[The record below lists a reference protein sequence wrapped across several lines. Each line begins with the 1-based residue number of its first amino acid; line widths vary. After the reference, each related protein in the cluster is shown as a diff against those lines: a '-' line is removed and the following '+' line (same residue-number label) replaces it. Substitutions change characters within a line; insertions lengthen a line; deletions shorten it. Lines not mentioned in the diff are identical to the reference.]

1 MRLTLCAFVAG
12 CWLVQQL
19 PALPAAS
26 LSLGAALAG
35 LGVLLALSPL
45 AEHRSR
51 SAAAPLHSS
60 PLVFRARLLT
70 TVLAAAML
78 GAAWAAWRAER
89 RLAERLVA
97 DLEGVTLS
105 LTGVVSSLPTGNGN
119 GSGNGNGQGM
129 RFHFTVDGKR
139 PVGLPALLS
148 LGWQQAPP
156 DLLPGTRLAL
166 TVRLK
171 RPHGLANPHG
181 FDYEYWLLQRGIGAT
196 GYVLASRPA
205 AQVPLRPAWRI
216 ARWRARMRARML
228 AAMPPD
234 APFAGVLVA
243 LAIGDQSGIAAE
255 QWRWFTRTGI
265 GHLVSISGLHIT
277 MVSGLAGALAR
288 ALWRRSFGVGRWL
301 RRPLPLRCPAQRAA
315 ALVAVAAALAY
326 GLLSGME
333 VPAQR
338 TVAMVSVAA
347 LALWWQRRPPASLV
361 LAWAA
366 AVALALDP
374 WAVRA
379 AGFWLSFG
387 AVAAIFLA
395 ASQRTVAAPGHDPSR
410 RSARQARWHGL
421 RRHLAEAVR
430 TQWAVTVGLLP
441 PTLLLFQQVS
451 VVSPLANAL
460 AIPLVSLLVTPL
472 ALGAALLAV
481 WPADWPFGAAVAMM
495 AALLLTLAHQAMAWL
510 AAVLVRLA
518 APNWAVWQ
526 AARPDTV
533 ELALA
538 MLGTAVLLAP
548 RAFGWGWRVHGVVL
562 LIPMLSSGRAP
573 LPAAAFRATALDVGQ
588 GAAVLIETRSHR
600 LLYDTGPAYGPADS
614 PRPSAG
620 ERVVVPF
627 LRAIGVHA
635 LDALVISHEDAD
647 HAGGARDVM
656 AALPVRR
663 MWASLPR
670 GHPLWQLPPGVAPD
684 VGEVCAAGIAWQ
696 WDGVRFELL
705 HPLPGQGDDAA
716 IGSNA
721 RSCVLRISS
730 PHAAML
736 LAGDIDRDAELA
748 MVGRLPPDALRADLL
763 LVPHH
768 GSRTSSSDEWLDA
781 VAPTAAVFQ
790 LGYRNRYRHPHAQVW
805 ARYGRRG
812 IARYRSDRTG
822 AVELLADRNG
832 IAIASFR
839 QQARR
844 YWRPAPDAPE

>member
-19 PALPAAS
+19 PALPPAS
-26 LSLGAALAG
+26 IGVTAGLAAL
-35 LGVLLALSPL
+35 VVVIALSPL
-45 AEHRSR
+45 AGRPE
-51 SAAAPLHSS
+51 PSS
-60 PLVFRARLLT
+60 IGFHVRLLA
-70 TVLAAAML
+70 TVLAALIA
-78 GAAWAAWRAER
+78 GAAWSAWRAER
-89 RLAERLVA
+89 RLAERLA
-97 DLEGVTLS
+97 AQFEGVTLS
-105 LTGVVSSLPTGNGN
+105 LTGVVSGLPTGNGE
-119 GSGNGNGQGM
+119 SL
-129 RFHFTVDGKR
+129 RFAFTVDGDR
-139 PVGLPALLS
+139 PAGLPPLLS

-196 GYVLASRPA
+196 GYVLAARPA
-205 AQVPLRPAWRI
+205 APVALRPAWRI
-216 ARWRARMRARML
+216 ARWRARIRSRML
-228 AAMPPD
+228 AAMPAE
-234 APFAGVLVA
+234 APLAGVLVA
-243 LAIGDQSGIAAE
+243 LAIGDQSGIAAD

-277 MVSGLAGALAR
+277 MISGLAGALAR
-288 ALWRRSFGVGRWL
+288 ALWRYSFGLGRWL

-315 ALVAVAAALAY
+315 ALVAVAMALAY

-387 AVAAIFLA
+387 AVAAIFVA
-395 ASQRTVAAPGHDPSR
+395 ASQRTVAVAGGEPSR
-410 RSARQARWHGL
+410 RSVWQARWQGL
-421 RRHLAEAVR
+421 RRHLAESVR
-430 TQWAVTVGLLP
+430 TQWAVTIGLLP

-472 ALGAALLAV
+472 ALGAAMLAA
-481 WPADWPFGAAVAMM
+481 WPVDWPLGSAIAVVAAW
-495 AALLLTLAHQAMAWL
+495 LLTLAHQAMAWL

-518 APNWAVWQ
+518 APHWAVWQ

-533 ELALA
+533 ELAFAL
-538 MLGTAVLLAP
+538 LGTAVLLAP
-548 RAFGWGWRVHGVVL
+548 RAFGWGWRVHGLVL

-588 GAAVLIETRSHR
+588 GAAVLIETRGHR
-600 LLYDTGPAYGPADS
+600 LLYDAGPAYGATSNPADS

-627 LRAIGVHA
+627 LRAVGIHS

-663 MWASLPR
+663 LWASLPR
-670 GHPLWQLPPGVAPD
+670 GHPLWQLPAGSGPD
-684 VGEVCAAGIAWQ
+684 AGAVCAAGIAWQ

-730 PHAAML
+730 PYAAML
-736 LAGDIDRDAELA
+736 LTGDIDRAAELA
-748 MVGRLPPDALRADLL
+748 MVARLPPDALRADLL

-781 VAPTAAVFQ
+781 VRPVAAVFQ

-822 AVELLADRNG
+822 AVEVVADRDG

-839 QQARR
+839 QQVRR

>member
-1 MRLTLCAFVAG
+1 MRLTLCGFAAG

-19 PALPAAS
+19 PALPPSSISMAAM
-26 LSLGAALAG
+26 LAAF
-35 LGVLLALSPL
+35 GVLLALSPL
-45 AEHRSR
+45 AERHRPSVPAPSR
-51 SAAAPLHSS
+51 PSS
-60 PLVFRARLLT
+60 LVFHARWVA
-70 TVLAAAML
+70 TVLAAL
-78 GAAWAAWRAER
+78 VVGAAWAAWRAER
-89 RLAERLVA
+89 RLGERLA
-97 DLEGVTLS
+97 AELEGVALS
-105 LTGVVSSLPTGNGN
+105 LTGVVSSLPTGNSDGL
-119 GSGNGNGQGM
+119 
-129 RFHFTVDGKR
+129 RFNLAVDGKR
-139 PVGLPALLS
+139 PAGLPAVLS

-196 GYVLASRPA
+196 GYVLAARPA
-205 AQVPLRPAWRI
+205 AAVELRPAWRI

-228 AAMPPD
+228 AAMPAD

-277 MVSGLAGALAR
+277 MISGLAGALAR
-288 ALWRRSFGVGRWL
+288 ALWRRSFGLAGWM

-338 TVAMVSVAA
+338 TVAMVAMTA

-395 ASQRTVAAPGHDPSR
+395 ASQRTVDAAGLEPPSP
-410 RSARQARWHGL
+410 SAWQARWHRM

-451 VVSPLANAL
+451 VVAPLANAL
-460 AIPLVSLLVTPL
+460 AIPLVSLVVTPL
-472 ALGAALLAV
+472 ALSAALLAA
-481 WPADWPFGAAVAMM
+481 WPADWPIGGLIAMA
-495 AALLLTLAHQAMAWL
+495 AALLLKLAHQAMAWL

-533 ELALA
+533 ELAFA

-548 RAFGWGWRVHGVVL
+548 RAFGWGWRVHGLVL

-588 GAAVLIETRSHR
+588 GAAVLIETRGHR
-600 LLYDTGPAYGPADS
+600 LLYDTGPAYGSTNGSTNGRADAPQS
-614 PRPSAG
+614 SAG

-627 LRAIGVHA
+627 LRAVGIHS

-663 MWASLPR
+663 MWAALPR
-670 GHPLWQLPPGVAPD
+670 GHPLWHLPAGVAPD
-684 VGEVCAAGIAWQ
+684 VSEVCAAGIAWQ

-705 HPLPGQGDDAA
+705 HPLPGQGDDAS

-736 LAGDIDRDAELA
+736 LTGDIDRAAELA
-748 MVGRLPPDALRADLL
+748 MVARLRPEALRADVL

-781 VAPTAAVFQ
+781 VRPAAAVFQ
-790 LGYRNRYRHPHAQVW
+790 LGYRNRYRHPHATVW

-812 IARYRSDRTG
+812 IARYRSDRAG
-822 AVELLADRNG
+822 AVELVADGDG
-832 IAIASFR
+832 IAIAPFR

>member
-1 MRLTLCAFVAG
+1 M
-12 CWLVQQL
+12 LVT
-19 PALPAAS
+19 AL
-26 LSLGAALAG
+26 AALTA
-35 LGVLLALSPL
+35 
-45 AEHRSR
+45 
-51 SAAAPLHSS
+51 
-60 PLVFRARLLT
+60 
-70 TVLAAAML
+70 

-89 RLAERLVA
+89 RLSERLA
-97 DLEGVTLS
+97 AELEGVTLS
-105 LTGVVSSLPTGNGN
+105 LTGVVSSLPTGNGE
-119 GSGNGNGQGM
+119 GL
-129 RFHFTVDGKR
+129 RFNLSVDGKR
-139 PVGLPALLS
+139 PAGLPALLS

-156 DLLPGTRLAL
+156 ALLPGTRLAL

-196 GYVLASRPA
+196 GYVLAAHPA
-205 AQVPLRPAWRI
+205 SPVGLRPAWRI
-216 ARWRARMRARML
+216 ARWRAQMRARML
-228 AAMPPD
+228 AAMPAD

-277 MVSGLAGALAR
+277 MISGLAAALAR
-288 ALWRRSFGVGRWL
+288 ALWRRSFGLGRWM

-315 ALVAVAAALAY
+315 ALVAVVSALAY

-338 TVAMVSVAA
+338 TVAMVAVTA

-361 LAWAA
+361 LVWAA
-366 AVALALDP
+366 AAALALDP

-395 ASQRTVAAPGHDPSR
+395 ASQRTVADAGPGPPPPSVW
-410 RSARQARWHGL
+410 QARWHGL
-421 RRHLAEAVR
+421 RRHLAEAAR

-460 AIPLVSLLVTPL
+460 AIPVVSLLVTPL
-472 ALGAALLAV
+472 ALSAALLAA
-481 WPADWPFGAAVAMM
+481 WPADWPLGGAIAMA

-533 ELALA
+533 ELAFA

-548 RAFGWGWRVHGVVL
+548 RAFGWGWRVHGLVL

-600 LLYDTGPAYGPADS
+600 LLYDTGPAYGPTNGSASGSDRGSDSGSDRGSDSGSASGSADA

-627 LRAIGVHA
+627 LRAVGIHS

-663 MWASLPR
+663 MWAALPR
-670 GHPLWQLPPGVAPD
+670 GHPLWRLPAGVGPD
-684 VGEVCAAGIAWQ
+684 VSEVCAAGISWQ

-730 PHAAML
+730 PYATL
-736 LAGDIDRDAELA
+736 LLTGDIDRAAELA
-748 MVGRLPPDALRADLL
+748 MVARLPPDALRADLL

-781 VAPTAAVFQ
+781 VRPAAAVFQ

-822 AVELLADRNG
+822 AVEVVADRGG

>member
-19 PALPAAS
+19 PALPSAWIAMS
-26 LSLGAALAG
+26 AG
-35 LGVLLALSPL
+35 LAAFGVLLALSPL
-45 AEHRSR
+45 VERR
-51 SAAAPLHSS
+51 RPAAPGRCRTPSF
-60 PLVFRARLLT
+60 VFHARLMA
-70 TVLAAAML
+70 TVLAAL
-78 GAAWAAWRAER
+78 IVGAAWAAWRAER
-89 RLAERLVA
+89 RLAERLA
-97 DLEGVTLS
+97 AGWEGVTLS
-105 LTGVVSSLPTGNGN
+105 LTGVVSSLPTGNSEGL
-119 GSGNGNGQGM
+119 
-129 RFHFTVDGKR
+129 RFNLMVDGAR
-139 PVGLPALLS
+139 PAGLPALLS

-166 TVRLK
+166 TARLK

-196 GYVLASRPA
+196 GYVLAARPA
-205 AQVPLRPAWRI
+205 APVRLRLAWRI
-216 ARWRARMRARML
+216 ARWRAQMRTRML
-228 AAMPPD
+228 AAMPAD

-243 LAIGDQSGIAAE
+243 LAIGDQSGIDAE

-277 MVSGLAGALAR
+277 MISGLAGALAR
-288 ALWRRSFGVGRWL
+288 WLWRRSFGLARWL

-315 ALVAVAAALAY
+315 ALVAVAMALAY

-338 TVAMVSVAA
+338 TVAMVAVTA

-395 ASQRTVAAPGHDPSR
+395 ASQRTVTAAERGPPPTSVWL
-410 RSARQARWHGL
+410 ARWHGL
-421 RRHLAEAVR
+421 RRHLAEAAR

-460 AIPLVSLLVTPL
+460 AIPVVSLLVTPL
-472 ALGAALLAV
+472 ALGAALLAA
-481 WPADWPFGAAVAMM
+481 WPADWPIGGALAMV

-533 ELALA
+533 ELAFA

-548 RAFGWGWRVHGVVL
+548 RAFGWGWRVHGLVL

-588 GAAVLIETRSHR
+588 GAAVLIETRGHR
-600 LLYDTGPAYGPADS
+600 LLYDTGPAHGPADA

-627 LRAIGVHA
+627 LRAVGIPS

-663 MWASLPR
+663 MWAALPR
-670 GHPLWQLPPGVAPD
+670 GHPLWRLPDGVAPD
-684 VGEVCAAGIAWQ
+684 VGEVCAAGVAWQ

-721 RSCVLRISS
+721 RSCVLRVSS
-730 PHAAML
+730 PHATML
-736 LAGDIDRDAELA
+736 LTGDIDRAAELA
-748 MVGRLPPDALRADLL
+748 MVARLPPGALRADLM

-781 VAPTAAVFQ
+781 VRPAAAVFQ
-790 LGYRNRYRHPHAQVW
+790 LGYRNRYRHPHATVW

-822 AVELLADRNG
+822 AVELVADRGG
-832 IAIASFR
+832 IAIAPFR

-844 YWRPAPDAPE
+844 YWREAPEAPE

>member
-1 MRLTLCAFVAG
+1 MRLNLCGFVLG
-12 CWLVQQL
+12 GWLVQQL
-19 PALPAAS
+19 PALPSAS
-26 LSLGAALAG
+26 ISMTAG
-35 LGVLLALSPL
+35 LAAFGVLIALSPL
-45 AEHRSR
+45 AERSWPSGFR
-51 SAAAPLHSS
+51 QPCS
-60 PLVFRARLLT
+60 PSFVFHARLLA
-70 TVLAAAML
+70 TVLAALVL

-89 RLAERLVA
+89 RLAERLA
-97 DLEGVTLS
+97 AELEGVTLS
-105 LTGVVSSLPTGNGN
+105 LTGVVSSLPTGSSDGL
-119 GSGNGNGQGM
+119 

-139 PVGLPALLS
+139 PAGLPGLLA

-156 DLLPGTRLAL
+156 DLLPGTRLTL

-196 GYVLASRPA
+196 GYVLAARPA
-205 AQVPLRPAWRI
+205 SPVDLRPAWRI
-216 ARWRARMRARML
+216 ARWRAQLRARML
-228 AAMPPD
+228 AAMPAD

-243 LAIGDQSGIAAE
+243 LAIGDQSGIDAE

-277 MVSGLAGALAR
+277 MISGLAGALAR
-288 ALWRRSFGVGRWL
+288 ALWRRSFGLARWM

-315 ALVAVAAALAY
+315 ALVAVAMALAY

-338 TVAMVSVAA
+338 TVAMVAVTA

-395 ASQRTVAAPGHDPSR
+395 ASQRTVAAADPRPPPPSVWR
-410 RSARQARWHGL
+410 ARWHGL

-460 AIPLVSLLVTPL
+460 AIPVVSLLVTPL
-472 ALGAALLAV
+472 ALSAALLAA
-481 WPADWPFGAAVAMM
+481 WPANWPIGGAIAMAAAV
-495 AALLLTLAHQAMAWL
+495 LLTLAHQAMASL

-533 ELALA
+533 ELAFA

-548 RAFGWGWRVHGVVL
+548 RAFGWGWRVHGLVL

-588 GAAVLIETRSHR
+588 GAAVLIETRGHR
-600 LLYDTGPAYGPADS
+600 LLYDTGPAYGPADA

-627 LRAIGVHA
+627 LRAVGIHS

-663 MWASLPR
+663 LWAALPR
-670 GHPLWQLPPGVAPD
+670 GHPLWHLPAGVAPD
-684 VGEVCAAGIAWQ
+684 VNAVCAAGIGWQ

-705 HPLPGQGDDAA
+705 HPLPGQGDDPA

-721 RSCVLRISS
+721 RSCVLRVSS

-736 LAGDIDRDAELA
+736 LTGDIDRAAELA
-748 MVGRLPPDALRADLL
+748 MVARLPPEALRADLM

-781 VAPTAAVFQ
+781 VRPTAAVFQ
-790 LGYRNRYRHPHAQVW
+790 LGYRNRYRHPHATVW

-812 IARYRSDRTG
+812 ITRYRSDRTG
-822 AVELLADRNG
+822 AVELVADQGG
-832 IAIASFR
+832 IAIAPFR
-839 QQARR
+839 QQSRR
-844 YWRPAPDAPE
+844 YWRSAPEAPE